1 MDIFLGE
8 GRDRRHSKQRRRG
21 SKGIGK
27 IKPIWKI
34 FRSSARLKSKV
45 LGKNRKK
52 KSRRL
57 SRGLFLSGHIHRPEQ
72 FLPSS
77 ALVTMVMIVVMMIID

>member
-1 MDIFLGE
+1 MKE
-8 GRDRRHSKQRRRG
+8 GREDFPSSRRRV

-34 FRSSARLKSKV
+34 VRSSARLNLEEREK
-45 LGKNRKK
+45 KNE
-52 KSRRL
+52 SRRI
-57 SRGLFLSGHIHRPEQ
+57 SRGLLLSGHIHRPEQ